1 MKIFIDK
8 WVANAIMSS
17 KVPHWLENNQSMIA
31 YTEKPL

>member
-1 MKIFIDK
+1 MKIFIVK

-17 KVPHWLENNQSMIA
+17 KVRQWLENNQSMIS